1 MAERTETITT
11 GRGTSTFTTT
21 VKKGTSDTK
30 RRPRRDTA
38 TKRFHNK
45 AHNVQGSGP
54 YRLLIDPNNLKIK
67 KIK

>member
-1 MAERTETITT
+1 MAERTTTITT

-30 RRPRRDTA
+30 PRPRRDAA

-45 AHNVQGSGP
+45 AHNVKGSGP
-54 YRLLIDPNNLKIK
+54 YMLLMDPNALKIK

>member
-11 GRGTSTFTTT
+11 GRGTSTFNVT

-45 AHNVQGSGP
+45 AHNVKSSGP
-54 YRLLIDPNNLKIK
+54 YMLLMDPYALKIK

>member
-1 MAERTETITT
+1 MAERSKTVTV
-11 GRGTSTFTTT
+11 GRSTSTVNYT

-38 TKRFHNK
+38 NKRFHNRI
-45 AHNVQGSGP
+45 HNSKSSGP
-54 YRLLIDPNNLKIK
+54 MMLLMDPNMLTIK

>member
-1 MAERTETITT
+1 MAERTEQVTI
-11 GRGTSTFTTT
+11 GRSTSTVTTT

-45 AHNVQGSGP
+45 AHNVKGSGP
-54 YRLLIDPNNLKIK
+54 YILLMDPNNLKIK

>member
-1 MAERTETITT
+1 MAERTTTITT

-30 RRPRRDTA
+30 RRPRRDNV

-45 AHNVQGSGP
+45 AHNVKGSGP
-54 YRLLIDPNNLKIK
+54 YMLLMDPNALKIK